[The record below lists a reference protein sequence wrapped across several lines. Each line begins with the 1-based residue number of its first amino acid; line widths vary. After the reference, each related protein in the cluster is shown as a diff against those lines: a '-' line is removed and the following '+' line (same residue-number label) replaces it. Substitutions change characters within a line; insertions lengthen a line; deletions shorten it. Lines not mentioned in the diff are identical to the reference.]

1 MSGTHMGTTP
11 SASAKTAHLLRVIEL
26 LDLHAQ
32 RATYGA
38 VGGVVG
44 LPAQSVM
51 QGQPKT
57 HRNSWV
63 VSATRLTPTGYDEA
77 ERDPRLFS
85 RSAVLCTREAL
96 SAWLRTHW

>member
-1 MSGTHMGTTP
+1 MTTTP
-11 SASAKTAHLLRVIEL
+11 STSEKTARLLRVVEL
-26 LDLHAQ
+26 LDLYGQ

-44 LPAQSVM
+44 RPAQSVM

-63 VSATRLTPTGYDEA
+63 VSATHLTPTGYDEA

-85 RSAVLCTREAL
+85 RNTVLRTPEAL
-96 SAWLRTHW
+96 AAWLRSHW